1 MASCLDSDPV
11 ACLLASQEAFRIFG
25 FRPHRF
31 ASTASFANNSIPFV
45 AADTTVAIEEE
56 VRRIEEIIREYG
68 SCLIREEQL
77 PLLFA
82 SADSNS
88 KRFVLLASLAHERA
102 WSFEFQ
108 PHNGDVRITPLP
120 TNERG

>member
-1 MASCLDSDPV
+1 
-11 ACLLASQEAFRIFG
+11 
-25 FRPHRF
+25 
-31 ASTASFANNSIPFV
+31 V

-56 VRRIEEIIREYG
+56 VRRIEEIIGEYG

-88 KRFVLLASLAHERA
+88 NRFVLLASLAHERA
-102 WSFEFQ
+102 WSFEFH

-120 TNERG
+120 TNERD